1 MFDTW
6 VTYFR
11 ANRARQIALEQSVA
25 WNQECL
31 LSGSQR
37 RAFGHSFQRFEL
49 GENGDGRR
57 LLAKATAAGDPWYT
71 EALALL
77 VAEEQRHSAL
87 FRRGLQ
93 HLGVAPLR
101 AHWSDTAFVLL
112 RRMLGLRT
120 EIALFLIAE
129 SVAIGYFEALQ
140 NRAPDPVLRAIGR
153 RVTTDEVEHLRFQ
166 IDRLRVGFAPSPPRA
181 RVISGI
187 AWGVIA
193 AGAVTVLVCDHRAS
207 LRACGLSPLAYWGQA
222 MRRFRTA
229 AVSALAH
236 PSQSLLG
243 PSPALDRFVTV
254 EPAPATGPDGGAP
267 EPTGGPGA
275 H

>member
-11 ANRARQIALEQSVA
+11 ANRARQIALEQHVA

-31 LSGSQR
+31 LSAAQR

-57 LLAKATAAGDPWYT
+57 LLAKATTAGDPWYT

-93 HLGVAPLR
+93 RLGVAPLR

-140 NRAPDPVLRAIGR
+140 DRAPDPVLRAIGK

-166 IDRLRVGFAPSPPRA
+166 IDRLRVGFAPSTRQA

-193 AGAVTVLVCDHRAS
+193 AGAATVLVCDHGAS

-229 AVSALAH
+229 AVAALAD
-236 PSQSLLG
+236 PSQSMLG
-243 PSPALDRFVTV
+243 PSSALGRFVAV
-254 EPAPATGPDGGAP
+254 EPSPATGPDGGAP

>member
-6 VTYFR
+6 TTYFR
-11 ANRARQIALEQSVA
+11 DNRARQLSLERHIDWSRP
-25 WNQECL
+25 CL
-31 LSGSQR
+31 LSPAQR

-87 FRRGLQ
+87 FGRGLQ
-93 HLGVAPLR
+93 HLGVAPLQ
-101 AHWSDTAFVLL
+101 AHWSDTAFVML

-140 NRAPDPVLRAIGR
+140 DRAPDPVLRAIGR

-166 IDRLRVGFAPSPPRA
+166 IDRLRVGFASSPRWA
-181 RVISGI
+181 RMFSGL

-193 AGAVTVLVCDHRAS
+193 AGAAAVLVSDHRAS
-207 LRACGLSPLAYWGQA
+207 LRACGLRPSAYWGRA
-222 MRRFRTA
+222 MRRFRAA

-236 PSQSLLG
+236 PAQPLLG
-243 PSPALDRFVTV
+243 PSPALALF
-254 EPAPATGPDGGAP
+254 ADG
-267 EPTGGPGA
+267 
-275 H
+275 